1 MRILIFQTPKLTYV
15 QTLEYLLRE
24 TAEQKVDL
32 AVLPEFSLEHPAQ
45 CTNQS
50 ELSYDNVSIMMLS
63 RLAKQ
68 RQLYVVLGSV
78 EERCPYGVFDTCV
91 VFNRSGE
98 MILQYRKNS
107 EQREEALNCFQTE
120 YGTVGVLLGAEVEDE
135 SRWSSLLSQCVLILN
150 PCNAPMELDQALAKA
165 HPELQVAAWHKG
177 FRRMEALVQSRLR
190 SFGATADVPRFSF
203 VRADAPLRQG
213 GAGLSILVEPNR
225 SVLVPT
231 WGPSFFVVEV
241 DRDRPARK
249 LPKWRT
255 LSIEEIIKA
264 ASKSSHDRE
273 LLKCD
278 TVEIGPRYRVWTL
291 RTPTLS
297 KAALTQAGEWSTL
310 WERDRN
316 KHEESVHTQNSFHS
330 LSALV
335 GLGTKASSF
344 FLPITTRDGR
354 HLYVVAERTASI
366 TLWDLRHRREM
377 APSFSFAD
385 EIRGRRTNF
394 SELLSR
400 DQRSVE
406 VTAVGAG
413 PSTSQ
418 FVVAGV
424 TETGLLL
431 QLFEEKKL
439 LQDFSFSFEDFPWD
453 EWKLF
458 PPLELEEKMHHQED
472 EDDQDDKSHT
482 VKIRGI
488 FWSNPLQAVA
498 IADSDDPEKPE
509 VALLLDLEK
518 DGSSGGVQILDIY
531 CDGPPKLDVI
541 EEMTET
547 QELSAMSASIPSAA
561 DELQTESSFSEK
573 EERDKLVMVKAFER
587 QRFPEAKYPQSGLV
601 CLWKSDR
608 LCIVTYSDWKVHD
621 QVLVDDPGTA
631 KDRLDMPLCASILPG
646 DGACS
651 VLASYASMI
660 IRWWRVSLKSC
671 FQQACVVLSSPVTNF
686 GLLYCYGEAPPSP
699 EDYQEYRRISQSS
712 LDMSKA
718 ARQSLN
724 FTSFTSS
731 RRVSTIGT
739 GSTSQKLSSQRRPSR
754 SSGSDPK
761 VTLGSLDNGLVESS
775 ATILISAIDRSG
787 ELTIFLGQGANLN
800 KIYTI
805 YLDLS
810 GSPSTTV
817 DCIWMME
824 THVALLQRNGD
835 VRHIEFDING
845 ELMRLA
851 DLFADEGKSE
861 GKNGE
866 IQ

>member
-68 RQLYVVLGSV
+68 RQLYLVLGSV

-165 HPELQVAAWHKG
+165 HPELQIAAWHKG

-213 GAGLSILVEPNR
+213 GAGLSILVEPNC

-310 WERDRN
+310 WAERN

-335 GLGTKASSF
+335 GLGTKASCF

-354 HLYVVAERTASI
+354 HLYVVAERSASI
-366 TLWDLRHRREM
+366 TLWDLRHRREYQ
-377 APSFSFAD
+377 SFSFAGSTGS
-385 EIRGRRTNF
+385 RL
-394 SELLSR
+394 SELCR
-400 DQRSVE
+400 ECVEDVE

-458 PPLELEEKMHHQED
+458 PPLELEEKIHFHQED
-472 EDDQDDKSHT
+472 EDDKSHT

-488 FWSNPLQAVA
+488 FWSSPLQAVA
-498 IADSDDPEKPE
+498 IADWEDPEKPE
-509 VALLLDLEK
+509 VALLLDL
-518 DGSSGGVQILDIY
+518 DGSSVGSVQILDIY
-531 CDGPPKLDVI
+531 CDGPPKLDAI

-547 QELSAMSASIPSAA
+547 QDLSGLSASIPSAASAA

-587 QRFPEAKYPQSGLV
+587 QRFPESKYPQSGLV

-686 GLLYCYGEAPPSP
+686 GLLYCYGEAPP
-699 EDYQEYRRISQSS
+699 EDYQEYQRISQSS

-724 FTSFTSS
+724 FTSFTTSS
-731 RRVSTIGT
+731 QRVSTLG
-739 GSTSQKLSSQRRPSR
+739 GGGTSQKLSSQRRPSR

-761 VTLGSLDNGLVESS
+761 VTLSLDNGLVESS

-787 ELTIFLGQGANLN
+787 ELTIFLGQRANLK

-805 YLDLS
+805 YSDLS
-810 GSPSTTV
+810 TSPSTTV

-851 DLFADEGKSE
+851 DLFGDEGSE
-861 GKNGE
+861 GKNTE

>member
-1 MRILIFQTPKLTYV
+1 
-15 QTLEYLLRE
+15 
-24 TAEQKVDL
+24 
-32 AVLPEFSLEHPAQ
+32 
-45 CTNQS
+45 
-50 ELSYDNVSIMMLS
+50 
-63 RLAKQ
+63 
-68 RQLYVVLGSV
+68 
-78 EERCPYGVFDTCV
+78 
-91 VFNRSGE
+91 
-98 MILQYRKNS
+98 
-107 EQREEALNCFQTE
+107 
-120 YGTVGVLLGAEVEDE
+120 
-135 SRWSSLLSQCVLILN
+135 
-150 PCNAPMELDQALAKA
+150 
-165 HPELQVAAWHKG
+165 
-177 FRRMEALVQSRLR
+177 MEALVQSRLR
-190 SFGATADVPRFSF
+190 SFGATADLPRFSF

-310 WERDRN
+310 WAERN

-335 GLGTKASSF
+335 GLGTKANCF
-344 FLPITTRDGR
+344 FLPISTRDGR
-354 HLYVVAERTASI
+354 QLYVVAERNASI
-366 TLWDLRHRREM
+366 TLWDLRHRREFL
-377 APSFSFAD
+377 SFSFA
-385 EIRGRRTNF
+385 ESTASRRSNRTNF

-400 DQRSVE
+400 DQRGE

-439 LQDFSFSFEDFPWD
+439 LQDFSFFFDDFPWD

-458 PPLELEEKMHHQED
+458 PPLELEEKVTFHQD
-472 EDDQDDKSHT
+472 EEDKSHT

-488 FWSNPLQAVA
+488 FWSSPLQAVA
-498 IADSDDPEKPE
+498 IADSEDPEKPE

-518 DGSSGGVQILDIY
+518 AGVGSVQILDIY
-531 CDGPPKLDVI
+531 CDGPPKLDAI

-547 QELSAMSASIPSAA
+547 QDLSALSASIPSAA

-587 QRFPEAKYPQSGLV
+587 QQFPESKYPQSGLV

-608 LCIVTYSDWKVHD
+608 LCIVTYSDWRVHD

-686 GLLYCYGEAPPSP
+686 GLLYCYGETPP

-724 FTSFTSS
+724 FASFTSS
-731 RRVSTIGT
+731 SQRVSTIGI
-739 GSTSQKLSSQRRPSR
+739 GSQKLSGRRPSR

-761 VTLGSLDNGLVESS
+761 VTLSSLDNGLVESI
-775 ATILISAIDRSG
+775 ATILTLFDGRVAFSVSDSR
-787 ELTIFLGQGANLN
+787 FLFFDVFYPFLYPFPSVKATCSPVFNRA
-800 KIYTI
+800 K
-805 YLDLS
+805 DL
-810 GSPSTTV
+810 
-817 DCIWMME
+817 C
-824 THVALLQRNGD
+824 H
-835 VRHIEFDING
+835 
-845 ELMRLA
+845 
-851 DLFADEGKSE
+851 
-861 GKNGE
+861 
-866 IQ
+866 

>member
-68 RQLYVVLGSV
+68 RQLYLVLGSV

-165 HPELQVAAWHKG
+165 HPELQIAAWHKG

-310 WERDRN
+310 WAERN

-335 GLGTKASSF
+335 GLGTKASCF

-354 HLYVVAERTASI
+354 HLYVVAERSASI
-366 TLWDLRHRREM
+366 TLWDLRHRREFQ
-377 APSFSFAD
+377 SFSFAGSTGS
-385 EIRGRRTNF
+385 RL
-394 SELLSR
+394 SELCR
-400 DQRSVE
+400 ECVEDVE

-458 PPLELEEKMHHQED
+458 PPLELEEKILHQE
-472 EDDQDDKSHT
+472 EDDKSDKSHT

-488 FWSNPLQAVA
+488 FWSSPLQAVA
-498 IADSDDPEKPE
+498 IADSEDPKKPE
-509 VALLLDLEK
+509 VALLLDL
-518 DGSSGGVQILDIY
+518 DGSSVGSVQILDII
-531 CDGPPKLDVI
+531 CDGPPKLDAI

-547 QELSAMSASIPSAA
+547 QDLSGLSASIPSAASEA

-573 EERDKLVMVKAFER
+573 EERDKLVMVRAFER
-587 QRFPEAKYPQSGLV
+587 QRFPESKYPQSGLV

-686 GLLYCYGEAPPSP
+686 GLLYCYGEAPP

-724 FTSFTSS
+724 FTSFTTSS
-731 RRVSTIGT
+731 QRVSTLGGIG
-739 GSTSQKLSSQRRPSR
+739 GTSQKLSSQRRPSR

-761 VTLGSLDNGLVESS
+761 VTLSLDNGLVESS

-787 ELTIFLGQGANLN
+787 ELTIFLGQGANLK

-805 YLDLS
+805 YSDLS
-810 GSPSTTV
+810 TSPSTTV

-851 DLFADEGKSE
+851 DLFGDEGSE
-861 GKNGE
+861 GKNTE

>member
-68 RQLYVVLGSV
+68 RQLYLVLGSV
-78 EERCPYGVFDTCV
+78 EERCSYGVFDTCV

-135 SRWSSLLSQCVLILN
+135 SRWSFLLSQCVLILN

-310 WERDRN
+310 WAERN

-335 GLGTKASSF
+335 GLGTKASCF

-354 HLYVVAERTASI
+354 QLYVVAERTTAI
-366 TLWDLRHRREM
+366 TLWDLRHRREFQ
-377 APSFSFAD
+377 SFSFA
-385 EIRGRRTNF
+385 ESVGSSRRANF

-400 DQRSVE
+400 EGQRGVE

-431 QLFEEKKL
+431 QLFEERKL
-439 LQDFSFSFEDFPWD
+439 LQDFSFSLEDFPWE

-458 PPLELEEKMHHQED
+458 PPLELDEKTNFHRDEE
-472 EDDQDDKSHT
+472 DDKSRT

-488 FWSNPLQAVA
+488 FWSSPLQAVA
-498 IADSDDPEKPE
+498 IADSEDPEKPE

-518 DGSSGGVQILDIY
+518 DGVGSVQILDIY
-531 CDGPPKLDVI
+531 CDGPPKLDAI
-541 EEMTET
+541 EELTET
-547 QELSAMSASIPSAA
+547 QDLSASIASAA

-587 QRFPEAKYPQSGLV
+587 QRFPESKCPQSGLV

-686 GLLYCYGEAPPSP
+686 GLLYCYGEAPPAP
-699 EDYQEYRRISQSS
+699 EDYQEYRRMSQSS
-712 LDMSKA
+712 LEMSKA

-724 FTSFTSS
+724 FTSFTTSS
-731 RRVSTIGT
+731 QRVSTIAM
-739 GSTSQKLSSQRRPSR
+739 SQKLSSQRRPSR

-761 VTLGSLDNGLVESS
+761 VTLSSLDNGLVESS

-787 ELTIFLGQGANLN
+787 ELTIFLGQGANLK

-805 YLDLS
+805 YSDLS
-810 GSPSTTV
+810 WSPSTTV

-861 GKNGE
+861 GKNSE

>member
-68 RQLYVVLGSV
+68 RQLYLVLGSV

-165 HPELQVAAWHKG
+165 HPELQIAAWHKG

-213 GAGLSILVEPNR
+213 GAGLSILVEPNC

-310 WERDRN
+310 WAERN

-335 GLGTKASSF
+335 GLGTKASCF

-354 HLYVVAERTASI
+354 HLYVVAERSASI
-366 TLWDLRHRREM
+366 TLWDLRHRREYQ
-377 APSFSFAD
+377 SFSFAGSTGS
-385 EIRGRRTNF
+385 RL
-394 SELLSR
+394 SELCR
-400 DQRSVE
+400 ECVEDVE

-458 PPLELEEKMHHQED
+458 PPLELEEKIHFHQED
-472 EDDQDDKSHT
+472 EDDKSHT

-488 FWSNPLQAVA
+488 FWSSPLQAVA
-498 IADSDDPEKPE
+498 IADWEDPEKPE
-509 VALLLDLEK
+509 VALLLDL
-518 DGSSGGVQILDIY
+518 DGSSVGSVQILDIY
-531 CDGPPKLDVI
+531 CDGPPKLDAI

-547 QELSAMSASIPSAA
+547 QDLSGLSASIPSAASAA

-587 QRFPEAKYPQSGLV
+587 QRFPESKYPQSGLV

-686 GLLYCYGEAPPSP
+686 GLLYCYGEAPP

-724 FTSFTSS
+724 FTSFTTSS
-731 RRVSTIGT
+731 QRVSTLG
-739 GSTSQKLSSQRRPSR
+739 GGGTSQKLSSQRRPSR

-761 VTLGSLDNGLVESS
+761 VTLSLDNGLVESS

-787 ELTIFLGQGANLN
+787 ELTIFLGQRANLK

-805 YLDLS
+805 YSDLS
-810 GSPSTTV
+810 TSPSTTV

-851 DLFADEGKSE
+851 DLFGDEGSE
-861 GKNGE
+861 GKNTE

>member
-68 RQLYVVLGSV
+68 RQLYLVLGSV

-165 HPELQVAAWHKG
+165 HPELQIAAWHKG

-213 GAGLSILVEPNR
+213 GAGLSILVEPNC

-278 TVEIGPRYRVWTL
+278 TVEIGPRYHVWTL

-310 WERDRN
+310 WAERN

-335 GLGTKASSF
+335 GLGTKASCF

-354 HLYVVAERTASI
+354 HLYVVAERSASI
-366 TLWDLRHRREM
+366 TLWDLRHRREYQ
-377 APSFSFAD
+377 SFSFAGSTGS
-385 EIRGRRTNF
+385 RL
-394 SELLSR
+394 SELCR
-400 DQRSVE
+400 ECVEDVE

-458 PPLELEEKMHHQED
+458 PPLELEEKIHFHQED
-472 EDDQDDKSHT
+472 EDDKSHT

-488 FWSNPLQAVA
+488 FWSSPLQAVA
-498 IADSDDPEKPE
+498 IADWEDPEKPE
-509 VALLLDLEK
+509 VALLLDL
-518 DGSSGGVQILDIY
+518 DGSSVGSVQILDIY
-531 CDGPPKLDVI
+531 CDGPPKLDAI

-547 QELSAMSASIPSAA
+547 QDLSGLSASIPSAASAA

-587 QRFPEAKYPQSGLV
+587 QRFPESKYPQSGLV

-686 GLLYCYGEAPPSP
+686 GLLYCYGEAPP
-699 EDYQEYRRISQSS
+699 EDYQEYQRISQSS

-724 FTSFTSS
+724 FTSFTTSS
-731 RRVSTIGT
+731 QRVSTLG
-739 GSTSQKLSSQRRPSR
+739 GGGTSQKLSSQRRPSR

-761 VTLGSLDNGLVESS
+761 VTLSLDNGLVESS

-787 ELTIFLGQGANLN
+787 ELTIFLGQRANLK

-805 YLDLS
+805 YSDLS
-810 GSPSTTV
+810 TSPSTTV

-851 DLFADEGKSE
+851 DLFGDEGSE
-861 GKNGE
+861 GKNTE

>member
-1 MRILIFQTPKLTYV
+1 MQRHSKLLFMPFT
-15 QTLEYLLRE
+15 
-24 TAEQKVDL
+24 
-32 AVLPEFSLEHPAQ
+32 
-45 CTNQS
+45 CWN
-50 ELSYDNVSIMMLS
+50 
-63 RLAKQ
+63 AK
-68 RQLYVVLGSV
+68 G
-78 EERCPYGVFDTCV
+78 
-91 VFNRSGE
+91 
-98 MILQYRKNS
+98 
-107 EQREEALNCFQTE
+107 
-120 YGTVGVLLGAEVEDE
+120 
-135 SRWSSLLSQCVLILN
+135 LLSLPSAAMLL
-150 PCNAPMELDQALAKA
+150 PR
-165 HPELQVAAWHKG
+165 LQIAAWHKG

-310 WERDRN
+310 WAERN

-335 GLGTKASSF
+335 GLGTKASCF

-354 HLYVVAERTASI
+354 HLYVVAERSASI
-366 TLWDLRHRREM
+366 TLWDLRHRREFQ
-377 APSFSFAD
+377 SFSFAGSTGS
-385 EIRGRRTNF
+385 RL
-394 SELLSR
+394 SELCR
-400 DQRSVE
+400 ECVEDVE

-458 PPLELEEKMHHQED
+458 PPLELEEKILHQE
-472 EDDQDDKSHT
+472 EDDKSDKSHT

-488 FWSNPLQAVA
+488 FWSSPLQAVA
-498 IADSDDPEKPE
+498 IADSEDPEKPE
-509 VALLLDLEK
+509 VALLLDL
-518 DGSSGGVQILDIY
+518 DGSSVGSVQILDIY
-531 CDGPPKLDVI
+531 CDGPPKLDAI

-547 QELSAMSASIPSAA
+547 QDLSGLSASIPIAASAA

-587 QRFPEAKYPQSGLV
+587 QRFPESKYPQSGLV

-686 GLLYCYGEAPPSP
+686 GLLYCYGEAPP

-724 FTSFTSS
+724 FTSFTTSS
-731 RRVSTIGT
+731 QRVSTLGGIG
-739 GSTSQKLSSQRRPSR
+739 GTSQKLSSQRRPSR

-761 VTLGSLDNGLVESS
+761 VTLSLDNGLVESS
-775 ATILISAIDRSG
+775 ATILNLDERVPFSVLEFSFSIFWYSIHFYPSQNAPLCSIQPRISAIDRSG
-787 ELTIFLGQGANLN
+787 ELTIFLGQGANLK

-805 YLDLS
+805 YSDLS
-810 GSPSTTV
+810 TSPSTTALSSVTDQTWSDMINICWYMLIFTATCGFRVPSCSILFYLVLSCSILFYFLCQNLAEV

-851 DLFADEGKSE
+851 DLFGDEGSE
-861 GKNGE
+861 GKNTE
-866 IQ
+866 IQWDSARDLLIQICSKTTQDNPR

>member
-68 RQLYVVLGSV
+68 RQLYLVLGSV

-165 HPELQVAAWHKG
+165 HPELQIAAWHKG

-213 GAGLSILVEPNR
+213 GAGLSILVEPNC

-310 WERDRN
+310 WAERN

-335 GLGTKASSF
+335 GLGTKASCF

-354 HLYVVAERTASI
+354 HLYVVAERSASI
-366 TLWDLRHRREM
+366 TLWDLRHRREYQ
-377 APSFSFAD
+377 SFSFAGSTGS
-385 EIRGRRTNF
+385 RL
-394 SELLSR
+394 SELCR
-400 DQRSVE
+400 ECVEDVE

-458 PPLELEEKMHHQED
+458 PPLELEEKIHFHQED
-472 EDDQDDKSHT
+472 EDDKSHT

-488 FWSNPLQAVA
+488 FWSSPLQAVA
-498 IADSDDPEKPE
+498 IADSEDPEKPE
-509 VALLLDLEK
+509 VALLLDL
-518 DGSSGGVQILDIY
+518 DGSSVGSVQILDIY
-531 CDGPPKLDVI
+531 CDGPPKLDAI

-547 QELSAMSASIPSAA
+547 QDLSGLSASIPSAASAA

-587 QRFPEAKYPQSGLV
+587 QRFPESKYPQSGLV

-686 GLLYCYGEAPPSP
+686 GLLYCYGEAPP

-724 FTSFTSS
+724 FTSFTTSS
-731 RRVSTIGT
+731 QRVSTLG
-739 GSTSQKLSSQRRPSR
+739 GGGTSQKLSSQRRPSR

-761 VTLGSLDNGLVESS
+761 VTLSLDNGLVESS

-787 ELTIFLGQGANLN
+787 ELTIFLGQRANLK

-805 YLDLS
+805 YSDLS
-810 GSPSTTV
+810 TSPSTTV

-851 DLFADEGKSE
+851 DLFGDEGSE
-861 GKNGE
+861 GKNTE